1 MRNVTYRRPEE
12 ALLFAS
18 DAVYLTQFRN
28 LEMRGTF
35 HHISSHFITFH
46 HISSHFY
53 GKESQII
60 DKPPSLQGAWILPK
74 CCNLSSCASHRSRL
88 TNIKSTAES
97 KPFDKVYV
105 SLCIFMRFLLVKPLE
120 SQSHMHNHT
129 QKQESGLG
137 GSIIHHALLRLSS
150 F

>member
-18 DAVYLTQFRN
+18 DAVYFTQFRN
-28 LEMRGTF
+28 FEMRG
-35 HHISSHFITFH
+35 TFH

-53 GKESQII
+53 GKESQIM

-120 SQSHMHNHT
+120 SQSHIHNHT